1 MTEYSWNRDH
11 LQLEEK
17 LVIGIVEAIG
27 FDDRRHSQQA
37 VSIDQSRQGVGFDS
51 QIVESLGTGTKPRLN
66 ENLLFGLGGS
76 NEKESVEC
84 GYPDTQ
90 RFEVAQNLA
99 VENQSLHPVTTGQVL
114 AEEEI
119 LEVQI
124 KTVL

>member
-27 FDDRRHSQQA
+27 FDERRHSQQA
-37 VSIDQSRQGVGFDS
+37 VSIDQSRQGVEFDS

-66 ENLLFGLGGS
+66 ENLLFGFRSS

-84 GYPDTQ
+84 GSKDTQ
-90 RFEVAQNLA
+90 RFEVPQNLP
-99 VENQSLHPVTTGQVL
+99 VENQSSHLVTTG
-114 AEEEI
+114 
-119 LEVQI
+119 
-124 KTVL
+124 